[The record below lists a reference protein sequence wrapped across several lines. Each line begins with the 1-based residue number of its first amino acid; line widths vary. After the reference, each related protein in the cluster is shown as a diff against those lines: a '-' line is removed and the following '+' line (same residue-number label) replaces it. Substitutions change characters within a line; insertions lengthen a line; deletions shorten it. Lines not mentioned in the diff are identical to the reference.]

1 VNSNLQ
7 VISSVKDQILDSY
20 NNIMRML
27 QLEKDQLLQRVSECE
42 NDNKKFDIFKREI
55 NDMKRN
61 LNDFKEETA
70 MWVFLAIKTRSNYYA
85 LE

>member
-1 VNSNLQ
+1 
-7 VISSVKDQILDSY
+7 
-20 NNIMRML
+20 ML